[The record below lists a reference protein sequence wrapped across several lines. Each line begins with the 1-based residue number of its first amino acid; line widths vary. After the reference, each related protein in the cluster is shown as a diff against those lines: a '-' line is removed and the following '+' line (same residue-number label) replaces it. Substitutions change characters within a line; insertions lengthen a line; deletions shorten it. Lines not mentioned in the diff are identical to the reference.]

1 MNAMTWFR
9 LGRWGGIGLIGLVL
23 AGCATPA
30 AEETA
35 SAAAAPEA
43 AAAEMAAVEEP
54 AVEEPAAPPAIYAL
68 GGSRFQFPGGALLQ
82 TWPVMFET
90 PRRYAR
96 LAVQMP
102 AVELAPDLVGITEA
116 VQIDFLEAA
125 FIPEPNA
132 VMQAAFAD
140 WTGRENAPAQ
150 SAYKFNITSQR
161 GATGTRISYLRQK
174 QKIGLDS
181 LSPFQ
186 PQEGA
191 PIYLVALD
199 DTQVTTLIECGPLP
213 EGYVG
218 GYHCSLPR
226 KVTEAHG
233 YRLLFPLDL
242 LGFWQILDKAAQD
255 YVSAATQ

>member
-1 MNAMTWFR
+1 MTLFR
-9 LGRWGGIGLIGLVL
+9 LGRWCGVGLIGLVL

-30 AEETA
+30 ADESVSE
-35 SAAAAPEA
+35 AAAAESAAPEA
-43 AAAEMAAVEEP
+43 ATQEAAVV
-54 AVEEPAAPPAIYAL
+54 AEPAAPAIYTLA
-68 GGSRFQFPGGALLQ
+68 GERFQFPGGALLQ

-102 AVELAPDLVGITEA
+102 AEALAPELVGITEA
-116 VQIDFLEAA
+116 VQIDLLEAA
-125 FIPEPNA
+125 FIPEPNG

-140 WTGRENAPAQ
+140 WVGRENAPAQ

-161 GATGTRISYLRQK
+161 GATGTRIAYLRQR

-199 DTQVTTLIECGPLP
+199 DTEVTTLIECGPLP
-213 EGYVG
+213 EGYKG
-218 GYHCSLPR
+218 GYHCSLRRPLS
-226 KVTEAHG
+226 ESHG
-233 YRLLFPLDL
+233 YRLLFPLDIL
-242 LGFWQILDKAAQD
+242 SFWRELDRAAQD
-255 YVSAATQ
+255 YVAAARQ